1 MRKLKKGCL
10 IMNILDSFFIH
21 YLHRFDKYCFT
32 VELHGKKYTIGA
44 GEPAFEIA
52 IHKDIP
58 KRELLSSTSLALGEA
73 YMRKDLEI
81 KGDLFT
87 ALQCMLSQNNQ
98 FSLDKSALGR
108 ILYTS
113 ESKSK
118 QKEQV
123 SSHYDLGNDF
133 YSLWLDPSMSY
144 SCAYFKNDTDTL
156 EEAQHNKVHYI
167 LEKLHLQPQMTL
179 LDIGCGWGYLLIE
192 AAKKYGVKGFGCTLS
207 KEQWKK
213 GQERIKAMG
222 LEGQVQIELIDYRDL
237 EQSGRTFDRIVSVGM
252 LEHVGRSNYPLYMET
267 AEHLLVEGGLFL
279 LHYIS
284 GHDETVGNP
293 WMRKYIFPGG
303 TLPSLREIISLAY
316 DNDFQV
322 IDVESLRRHYYKTL
336 MCWYRNFQ
344 GVRDRVIAAKGE
356 EFARMWDL
364 YLCGCAVS
372 FFIGNIDVHQVLMTK
387 GTNNELPMTR
397 WY

>member
-1 MRKLKKGCL
+1 MLH
-10 IMNILDSFFIH
+10 ILDTFLIH

-32 VELHGKKYTIGA
+32 VTLHDKTYTIGE
-44 GEPAFEIA
+44 GEPLFHVK

-58 KRELLSSTSLALGEA
+58 KKELLSSTSLALGEA

-81 KGDLFT
+81 EGDLFT
-87 ALQCMLSQNNQ
+87 ALQCILSQTSQ

-113 ESKSK
+113 ESKAT
-118 QKEQV
+118 QKKQV

-133 YSLWLDPSMSY
+133 YSLWLDTSMSY
-144 SCAYFKNDTDTL
+144 SCAYFKEDTDTL
-156 EEAQHNKVHYI
+156 EQAQHHKVHYI
-167 LEKLHLQPQMTL
+167 LEKLHLEKGMTL

-192 AAKKYGVKGFGCTLS
+192 AAKTYGVKGYGCTLS

-213 GQERIKAMG
+213 GQERIEKMG
-222 LEGQVQIELIDYRDL
+222 LQGQVQIDLIDYRDL
-237 EQSGRTFDRIVSVGM
+237 VDEGRQYDRIVSVGM

-267 AEHLLVEGGLFL
+267 AEHLLKDGGMFL

-284 GHDETVGNP
+284 GHDESVGNP

-303 TLPSLREIISLAY
+303 TLPSLREIVNLAY
-316 DNDFQV
+316 DNDFQI
-322 IDVESLRRHYYKTL
+322 IDIESLRRHYYKTL
-336 MCWYRNFQ
+336 MCWYHNFQ
-344 GVRDRVIAAKGE
+344 GVRDQVAADKGE
-356 EFARMWDL
+356 EFVRMWDL

-372 FFIGNIDVHQVLMTK
+372 FYIGNIDLHQILMTK
-387 GTNNELPMTR
+387 GTKNNLPMTR

>member
-1 MRKLKKGCL
+1 MLH
-10 IMNILDSFFIH
+10 ILDTFLIH

-32 VELHGKKYTIGA
+32 VTLHDKTYTIGE
-44 GEPAFEIA
+44 GEPLFHVK

-58 KRELLSSTSLALGEA
+58 KKELLSSTSLALGEA

-81 KGDLFT
+81 EGDLFT
-87 ALQCMLSQNNQ
+87 ALQCILSQTSQ

-113 ESKSK
+113 ESKAT
-118 QKEQV
+118 QKKQV

-133 YSLWLDPSMSY
+133 YSLWLDSSMSY
-144 SCAYFKNDTDTL
+144 SCAYFKEDTDTL
-156 EEAQHNKVHYI
+156 EQAQHHKVHYI
-167 LEKLHLQPQMTL
+167 LEKLHLEKGMTL

-192 AAKKYGVKGFGCTLS
+192 AAKTYGVKGYGCTLS

-213 GQERIKAMG
+213 GQERIEKMG
-222 LEGQVQIELIDYRDL
+222 LQGQVQIDLIDYRDL
-237 EQSGRTFDRIVSVGM
+237 VDEGRQYDRIVSVGM

-267 AEHLLVEGGLFL
+267 AEHLLKDGGMFL

-284 GHDETVGNP
+284 GHDESVGNP

-303 TLPSLREIISLAY
+303 TLPSLREIVNLAY
-316 DNDFQV
+316 DNDFQ
-322 IDVESLRRHYYKTL
+322 IMDIESLRRHYYKTL
-336 MCWYRNFQ
+336 MCWYHNFQ
-344 GVRDRVIAAKGE
+344 GVRDQVAADKGE
-356 EFARMWDL
+356 EFVRMWDL

-372 FFIGNIDVHQVLMTK
+372 FYIGNIDLHQILMTK
-387 GTNNELPMTR
+387 GTKNNLPMTR

>member
-1 MRKLKKGCL
+1 MLH
-10 IMNILDSFFIH
+10 ILDTFLIH

-32 VELHGKKYTIGA
+32 VTLHDKTYTIGE
-44 GEPAFEIA
+44 GEPLFHVK

-58 KRELLSSTSLALGEA
+58 KKELLSSTSLALGEA

-81 KGDLFT
+81 EGDLFT
-87 ALQCMLSQNNQ
+87 ALQCILSQTNQ

-113 ESKSK
+113 ESKAT
-118 QKEQV
+118 QKKQV

-144 SCAYFKNDTDTL
+144 SCAYFKEGTDTL
-156 EEAQHNKVHYI
+156 EQAQHHKVHYI
-167 LEKLHLQPQMTL
+167 LEKLHLEKGMTL

-192 AAKKYGVKGFGCTLS
+192 AAKTYGVKGYGCTLS

-213 GQERIKAMG
+213 GQERIEKMG
-222 LEGQVQIELIDYRDL
+222 LQGQVQIDLIDYRDL
-237 EQSGRTFDRIVSVGM
+237 VDEGRQYDRIVSVGM

-267 AEHLLVEGGLFL
+267 AEHLLKDGGMFL

-284 GHDETVGNP
+284 GHDESVGNP

-303 TLPSLREIISLAY
+303 TLPSLREIVHLAY
-316 DNDFQV
+316 DNDFQI
-322 IDVESLRRHYYKTL
+322 IDIESLRRHYYKTL
-336 MCWYRNFQ
+336 MCWYHNFQ
-344 GVRDRVIAAKGE
+344 GVRDQVAADKGE
-356 EFARMWDL
+356 EFVRMWDL

-372 FFIGNIDVHQVLMTK
+372 FYIGNIDLHQILMTK
-387 GTNNELPMTR
+387 GTKNNLPMTR